1 MLSDGVENAVDLEAL
16 QAQIDL
22 SMALTDQLVSS
33 WLPKSATGKTNE
45 KNGKTFDAELQDVLR
60 RPARYVEYLM
70 HLSHYKPTI
79 FFPYGRLG
87 VGAPLPES
95 TTGTTKEILR
105 LKSKLSGKSKRK
117 FGDDNENS
125 KADHDLEDDE
135 GRGKGGESTMK
146 RIRLD
151 PFSTGQGRRKAKINE
166 GDNGDA
172 RNASNEIPSNSQ
184 GLQNYSAPP
193 TLPDFNPG
201 ALSTIPANDAAN
213 GSERIP
219 ENEVSHTSHI
229 APMNIDSSQI
239 PTKRKKKRKKKKKND
254 SNSNESVTVDVNH
267 KAEGDVPSVI
277 HNASENLNDGSPPV
291 TTATG
296 EPQADPP
303 EPEWHGFESSELDDD
318 MEGVLTRG

>member
-1 MLSDGVENAVDLEAL
+1 MLSDGVDNAVDLEAL

-117 FGDDNENS
+117 FGGDNENS
-125 KADHDLEDDE
+125 KTDHDLEDDE
-135 GRGKGGESTMK
+135 GRGKRRRVDYETHSLG
-146 RIRLD
+146 
-151 PFSTGQGRRKAKINE
+151 PFQHRARKEK
-166 GDNGDA
+166 
-172 RNASNEIPSNSQ
+172 
-184 GLQNYSAPP
+184 
-193 TLPDFNPG
+193 
-201 ALSTIPANDAAN
+201 
-213 GSERIP
+213 
-219 ENEVSHTSHI
+219 
-229 APMNIDSSQI
+229 
-239 PTKRKKKRKKKKKND
+239 
-254 SNSNESVTVDVNH
+254 
-267 KAEGDVPSVI
+267 
-277 HNASENLNDGSPPV
+277 SENK
-291 TTATG
+291 
-296 EPQADPP
+296 
-303 EPEWHGFESSELDDD
+303 
-318 MEGVLTRG
+318 RGR